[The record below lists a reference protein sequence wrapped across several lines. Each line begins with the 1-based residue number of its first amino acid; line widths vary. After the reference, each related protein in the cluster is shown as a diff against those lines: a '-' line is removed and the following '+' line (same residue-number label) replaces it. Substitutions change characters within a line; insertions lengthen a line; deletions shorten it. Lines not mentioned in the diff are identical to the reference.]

1 MSGKSTAGQA
11 FKVSKA
17 KASGITLQKITSSES
32 FKAILSAVICALI
45 GIAAGFIV
53 LLIINGEN
61 APKAMATILKNC
73 FYYRR
78 TNMKIFYL
86 GNTLVKT
93 VPLVLCALSVLFAY
107 KSGLFNIGVG
117 GQYCVGIGVTLWCAL
132 QWHLPWLLCVLL
144 AVLASALWGAVSG
157 IFKAFFNVN
166 EVIACIMMNWI
177 GLYIVNV
184 LMQHE
189 SVMNISKSETFS
201 IAATSPSSLLPS
213 LGLSKLF
220 AGNQYVTVA
229 IPLTVVVAVLILVI
243 LNRTTFGYELRA
255 TGLNKTAAKYAG
267 MRDKFNIVLT
277 MAIGGALAGLAASL
291 YYLTDIQ
298 PWKTSSSV
306 PAMGFSGI
314 AVAFLGGLNPIGILF
329 AGYFIQHITVG
340 GSLIDMRYYNPQIA
354 DLISSIIIYTC
365 GFSLFFKEMIT
376 RIFSRK
382 RETEIVETAETVKDS
397 ENVEKALEEKSDGK
411 SLQKEILKYESDGKT
426 AENDISKNEKGEQAR

>member
-1 MSGKSTAGQA
+1 MSGKSGKSIGQA
-11 FKVSKA
+11 FKVSNDKA
-17 KASGITLQKITSSES
+17 PGITLQKIASSES

-45 GIAAGFIV
+45 GIAFGFIV

-117 GQYCVGIGVTLWCAL
+117 GQYCIGIGVTLWCAL
-132 QWHLPWLLCVLL
+132 QWHLPWILCVLV
-144 AVLASALWGAVSG
+144 AVMASALWGAVSG

-201 IAATSPSSLLPS
+201 IAATSPRSLLPS
-213 LGLSKLF
+213 LGLDKIF
-220 AGNQYVTVA
+220 AGNQYVTLA

-255 TGLNKTAAKYAG
+255 TGLNKNAAKYAG
-267 MRDKFNIVLT
+267 MRDKFNIILT

-314 AVAFLGGLNPIGILF
+314 AVAFLGGLNPVGVLF

-382 RETEIVETAETVKDS
+382 QGNEIAENLKNEDS
-397 ENVEKALEEKSDGK
+397 ENCESGSSSKNESDGK
-411 SLQKEILKYESDGKT
+411 SLQKEILKD
-426 AENDISKNEKGEQAR
+426 ENGNLGDEKGEQAR

>member
-1 MSGKSTAGQA
+1 MSGKSAGQA
-11 FKVSKA
+11 SRSA
-17 KASGITLQKITSSES
+17 LQKITSSES
-32 FKAILSAVICALI
+32 FKAIASAVICALI

-78 TNMKIFYL
+78 TNMKLFYL

-117 GQYCVGIGVTLWCAL
+117 GQYCIGIGVTLWCAL
-132 QWHLPWLLCVLL
+132 QWHLPWFFCVLL
-144 AVLASALWGAVSG
+144 AVLASALWGALAG

-166 EVIACIMMNWI
+166 EVIACIMLNWI
-177 GLYIVNV
+177 ALYIVNV

-213 LGLSKLF
+213 LALNRLF
-220 AGNQYVTVA
+220 ANNQYATIA
-229 IPLTVVVAVLILVI
+229 IPLTVVVAVVI
-243 LNRTTFGYELRA
+243 LIVLNKTTFGYELRA
-255 TGLNKTAAKYAG
+255 TGLNKNAAKYAG

-314 AVAFLGGLNPIGILF
+314 AVAFLGGLNPIGVLF

-376 RIFSRK
+376 RIFRR
-382 RETEIVETAETVKDS
+382 REKTASAEISPGVGGS
-397 ENVEKALEEKSDGK
+397 LENSDGPEKAG
-411 SLQKEILKYESDGKT
+411 G
-426 AENDISKNEKGEQAR
+426 KGEQAR